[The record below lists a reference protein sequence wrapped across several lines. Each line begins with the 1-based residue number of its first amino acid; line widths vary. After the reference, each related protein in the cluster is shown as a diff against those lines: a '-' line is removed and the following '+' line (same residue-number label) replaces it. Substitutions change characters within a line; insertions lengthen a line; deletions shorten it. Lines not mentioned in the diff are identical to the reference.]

1 MLLLIGLVSVIS
13 TLSTNVMMRAR
24 EFAILKSVGMT
35 LDGLKKM
42 LISES
47 VICTLKA
54 TVWGV
59 PLGILIPYLI
69 NVIIRQK
76 LPILNKVPWGLI
88 LTSVTGIFILILAVT
103 FGAIYKLR
111 KQNLIESI
119 RMKLN

>member
-1 MLLLIGLVSVIS
+1 MVA
-13 TLSTNVMMRAR
+13 LSTNVMMRAR

-35 LDGLKKM
+35 SEGLKKM

-59 PLGILIPYLI
+59 PLCILIPYLI
-69 NVIIRQK
+69 NVMIRQK
-76 LPILNKVPWGLI
+76 LPILYKVPWGLL
-88 LTSVTGIFILILAVT
+88 LTSVMGIFILILAVT